1 MKFAAFVL
9 VLCSAFAFAQGT
21 DPNASQTP
29 TSEKTQKKDKEKA
42 RDTLTESLPASSL
55 HKGAWDFGVW
65 GQGGHS
71 VSGGVTH
78 TGVFDAGFRI
88 GKVLTGQHGSGP
100 LRGNIEYAVDLIPI
114 YVLSGPVNTAYGG
127 SFNPF
132 VAKWNF
138 TGGKRFAPYA
148 ELAGGVLFT
157 NTEVPFRTSN
167 INFTSQFAVGTHIFT
182 RENRSITLDVRY
194 VHISNAGMT
203 VPNPGINTVQF
214 GIGYH
219 WMK

>member
-1 MKFAAFVL
+1 MRLAAFVL

-21 DPNASQTP
+21 GQDASQT
-29 TSEKTQKKDKEKA
+29 SSSDNQKKEKA
-42 RDTLTESLPASSL
+42 RITVDESLPASSL
-55 HKGAWDFGVW
+55 HKGAWDFGIW
-65 GQGGHS
+65 AQGGHS
-71 VSGGVTH
+71 VSGGVTN
-78 TGVFDAGFRI
+78 TGVADAGFRI
-88 GKVLTGQHGSGP
+88 GKVLTGEHGSGL

-114 YVLSGPVNTAYGG
+114 YVLPGPVNTAYGG

-132 VAKWNF
+132 VVKWNF

-167 INFTSQFAVGTHIFT
+167 INFTSQFALGTHIFT
-182 RENRSITLDVRY
+182 REKRSITLDVRY

-203 VPNPGINTVQF
+203 VPNPGINTVQV